1 MEIIAGVSRST
12 HEYNTHKDHI
22 YKGSISTSLASDNPP
37 ERPSA
42 SGTESTK
49 LALKDTRTAFETY
62 PNDIYNNL
70 GKQHDNAPSD
80 LGSGEHPVY
89 AIPHAQRK
97 MASASESHVY
107 NRLGE
112 KQASNMSKEFEN
124 HYDHFNN
131 EMEEYNT
138 TSTEDKARDQQREL
152 AADQYS
158 RI

>member
-1 MEIIAGVSRST
+1 MEIISGVSGST
-12 HEYNTHKDHI
+12 HDYNTPKNHI
-22 YKGSISTSLASDNPP
+22 YKGSISPSLASDNPP
-37 ERPSA
+37 EKPSA
-42 SGTESTK
+42 SGIKS
-49 LALKDTRTAFETY
+49 FETS
-62 PNDIYNNL
+62 PHDTYNHLSN
-70 GKQHDNAPSD
+70 QHDNAPSG
-80 LGSGEHPVY
+80 LCSGEHPVY

-97 MASASESHVY
+97 MASASESDVY

-131 EMEEYNT
+131 EMEEYST

-158 RI
+158 HI